1 MRLKYPDVS
10 LRSANSRQV
19 GATRGRPG
27 ISLLHSKMSLRRAKN
42 FFRHP
47 RESGDLAS
55 ASGRPGTLD
64 PQVGG
69 ELESRQHCK
78 IPACA
83 GMTESG
89 LGMMSGSPRMTAGSA
104 VTSRFRA
111 VGKFRR
117 RFGFTLLEVMIA
129 LLVITLGMGAVIV
142 TTGESAWKSSH
153 LRESTI
159 ASWVAYNEIAL
170 YRAKRTWSEATSRSG
185 EAEMAN
191 AQWKWEMKISGTDDP
206 KLRRVDVEVFIKGE
220 TAVKSRVTGFIAQL

>member
-1 MRLKYPDVS
+1 MNSKCPNTSYIGAY
-10 LRSANSRQV
+10 LRCLSA
-19 GATRGRPG
+19 
-27 ISLLHSKMSLRRAKN
+27 IL
-42 FFRHP
+42 RHP
-47 RESGDLAS
+47 PAVI
-55 ASGRPGTLD
+55 RPT
-64 PQVGG
+64 
-69 ELESRQHCK
+69 RA
-78 IPACA
+78 ACA
-83 GMTESG
+83 GMTRDGAQRASEG
-89 LGMMSGSPRMTAGSA
+89 ERITKDKAGMTERSVMAARLPVLRQRT
-104 VTSRFRA
+104 
-111 VGKFRR
+111 VGNIRR
-117 RFGFTLLEVMIA
+117 RCGFTLLEVMIA

-191 AQWKWEMKISGTDDP
+191 AQWKWEMKISATDDP

>member
-1 MRLKYPDVS
+1 MTREESRLTSDGTERAKEGKRMTSKGAGISESCAITPR
-10 LRSANSRQV
+10 LPASRQRTV
-19 GATRGRPG
+19 G
-27 ISLLHSKMSLRRAKN
+27 N
-42 FFRHP
+42 
-47 RESGDLAS
+47 
-55 ASGRPGTLD
+55 
-64 PQVGG
+64 
-69 ELESRQHCK
+69 
-78 IPACA
+78 
-83 GMTESG
+83 
-89 LGMMSGSPRMTAGSA
+89 
-104 VTSRFRA
+104 
-111 VGKFRR
+111 FRR
-117 RFGFTLLEVMIA
+117 KCGFTLLEVMIA

-191 AQWKWEMKISGTDDP
+191 AQWKWEMKISATDDP

>member
-1 MRLKYPDVS
+1 MSLQYPRS
-10 LRSANSRQV
+10 LQIGAILHQV
-19 GATRGRPG
+19 GATRRQARAT
-27 ISLLHSKMSLRRAKN
+27 LHHPRATLRHPRDTLC
-42 FFRHP
+42 HP
-47 RESGDLAS
+47 RESG
-55 ASGRPGTLD
+55 GMTVR
-64 PQVGG
+64 
-69 ELESRQHCK
+69 E
-78 IPACA
+78 A
-83 GMTESG
+83 GMTEESV
-89 LGMMSGSPRMTAGSA
+89 MTVRLPA
-104 VTSRFRA
+104 SRSRT
-111 VGKFRR
+111 VGNIRR
-117 RFGFTLLEVMIA
+117 KCGFTLLEVMIA

-191 AQWKWEMKISGTDDP
+191 AQWKWEMKISATDDP